1 MLFGRSQ
8 EELIALLIALV
19 PAFTVHEFAHAWAA
33 YRLGD
38 STAKDMGRL
47 TLNPMKHLDI
57 FGILLVLVAGFGWAK
72 PVPVNP
78 YNLRRGRRDLAI
90 VAVAGPLSNLAM
102 AAAAALVW
110 RFTDL
115 RQMPDFVVFA
125 LLTFVWL
132 NVVLMFFNLLPI
144 APLDG
149 FKVAIGWLPEPLASR
164 YAQTAQWGMLIL
176 IGLIL
181 MGTITASLGL
191 PRLDI
196 LGTLI
201 IGPTRTVV
209 GLLLGIQL

>member
-19 PAFTVHEFAHAWAA
+19 PAFTVHEFAHAWTA

-102 AAAAALVW
+102 AAVAALVW
-110 RFTDL
+110 RFADL
-115 RQMPDFVVFA
+115 GQMPDFVVFA

-144 APLDG
+144 SPLDG

-164 YAQTAQWGMLIL
+164 YARTAQWGMLIL

-181 MGTITASLGL
+181 LGTVTASLGL

>member
-19 PAFTVHEFAHAWAA
+19 PAFTVHEFAHAWTA

-47 TLNPMKHLDI
+47 TLNPMKHLDV

-78 YNLRRGRRDLAI
+78 YNLRHGRRDLAV

-102 AAAAALVW
+102 AAIIAATWRLVGGSAL
-110 RFTDL
+110 
-115 RQMPDFVVFA
+115 PEFVIYTLFI
-125 LLTFVWL
+125 FVWL

-144 APLDG
+144 SPLDG
-149 FKVAIGWLPEPLASR
+149 FKVAVGWLPEPLASR

-176 IGLIL
+176 LGLVL
-181 MGTITASLGL
+181 LGTITASLGM

-209 GLLLGIQL
+209 SLLLGMPI

>member
-47 TLNPMKHLDI
+47 TLNPLKHLDV

-78 YNLRRGRRDLAI
+78 YNLRGGRRDLAI

-102 AAAAALVW
+102 AAVAALVW
-110 RFTDL
+110 RSADL
-115 RQMPDFVVFA
+115 GQLPGFVVFA
-125 LLTFVWL
+125 LLTFIWL

-164 YAQTAQWGMLIL
+164 YAQTARWGMLIL

-209 GLLLGIQL
+209 GLLLGIPF

>member
-19 PAFTVHEFAHAWAA
+19 PAFTIHEFAHAWTA

-47 TLNPMKHLDI
+47 TLNPMKHLDV
-57 FGILLVLVAGFGWAK
+57 FGILLVLVVGFGWAK

-78 YNLRRGRRDLAI
+78 NNLRHGRRDMAV

-102 AAAAALVW
+102 AAAMAVVW
-110 RFTDL
+110 RL
-115 RQMPDFVVFA
+115 ANPGQLPEFA
-125 LLTFVWL
+125 VYALFTFVWL
-132 NVVLMFFNLLPI
+132 NIVLLFFNLLPI

-149 FKVAIGWLPEPLASR
+149 FKVAVGLLPEQLASR
-164 YAQTAQWGMLIL
+164 LAQTAQWGMFVLIAL
-176 IGLIL
+176 ML

-191 PRLDI
+191 PSLDI
-196 LGTLI
+196 LGTLV
-201 IGPTRTVV
+201 IGPTQTVV
-209 GLLLGIQL
+209 SLLLGLPF

>member
-8 EELIALLIALV
+8 EELVALLIALV
-19 PAFTVHEFAHAWAA
+19 PAFTVHEFSHAWVA

-47 TLNPMKHLDI
+47 TLNPMKHLDV

-78 YNLRRGRRDLAI
+78 YNLRRGRRDLAV
-90 VAVAGPLSNLAM
+90 VAVAGPLSNLLMAVAM
-102 AAAAALVW
+102 ALVW
-110 RFTDL
+110 RL
-115 RQMPDFVVFA
+115 VGAGALPEFVVF
-125 LLTFVWL
+125 TFFVFVWL

-144 APLDG
+144 SPLDG
-149 FKVAIGWLPEPLASR
+149 FKVAVGWLPEPLASR
-164 YAQTAQWGMLIL
+164 YAQTAQWGMLVL

-201 IGPTRTVV
+201 IEPTQRVV
-209 GLLLGIQL
+209 GLLLGIPM

>member
-19 PAFTVHEFAHAWAA
+19 PAFTVHEFAHAWTA

-102 AAAAALVW
+102 AAAMAVVW
-110 RFTDL
+110 RL
-115 RQMPDFVVFA
+115 ANPGQLPEFA
-125 LLTFVWL
+125 VYALFTFVWL
-132 NVVLMFFNLLPI
+132 NIVLLFLNLLPI

-149 FKVAIGWLPEPLASR
+149 FKVALGLLPEHLASR
-164 YAQTAQWGMLIL
+164 YARTAQWGMLIL

-181 MGTITASLGL
+181 LGTVTASLGL